1 MAILMFLVAP
11 VLADS
16 DSGLITLGLLAFA
29 TLLAALFAAGVR
41 GRLFILAAGLSG
53 FAWMMLVLQLMADVE
68 VLLTPRALI
77 STGFWI
83 VASVA
88 VLARV
93 LRDRR
98 VTLNTVY
105 GALTAY
111 FLIGLAWGSMYDTI
125 EEIDAGAFAF
135 PGPPQESYTDELLYF
150 SLVTQTTLG
159 FWRRH
164 ACPSDSQDDGC
175 DPSRN
180 RAILPRGTGG
190 SSGRSAG
197 HIRPRG
203 WRSTMTTYAGEFE
216 RSSATSTTKWRRT
229 TRTQSG
235 CVETEQSRLADLPCV
250 TEGRHAEDDV
260 EGLAVDDDAS
270 LDGDVH
276 VRGDRVVLVALV
288 PL

>member
-1 MAILMFLVAP
+1 MVDLKQHFNYGRALKLEFGFLPVLAMAILMFLVAP

-111 FLIGLAWGSMYDTI
+111 FLIGLAWGFMYDTI

-135 PGPPQESYTDELLYF
+135 PGPPQESYTDDLLYF

-159 FWRRH
+159 F
-164 ACPSDSQDDGC
+164 
-175 DPSRN
+175 
-180 RAILPRGTGG
+180 
-190 SSGRSAG
+190 
-197 HIRPRG
+197 
-203 WRSTMTTYAGEFE
+203 
-216 RSSATSTTKWRRT
+216 
-229 TRTQSG
+229 
-235 CVETEQSRLADLPCV
+235 
-250 TEGRHAEDDV
+250 
-260 EGLAVDDDAS
+260 
-270 LDGDVH
+270 GDVTP
-276 VRGDRVVLVALV
+276 VQAIPRTMAAVQAVIGQFYLVVLVARLV
-288 PL
+288 ALQVTYGREGGDPR